1 MNSKILK
8 RIIVGC
14 FITVPLISSII
25 STVHLIDMF
34 YLGNPTWISISVA
47 IAIEIGSVASFLTLS
62 ILSKLNKTIVWSMF
76 ILLFFLQ
83 IIGNTYFSYDWI
95 TNMMVIH
102 PTWIKSFKEMLE
114 FFSYEASEKT
124 AKMILAMFIGI
135 PIPLISVFLLKSIAD
150 YVGTDINDGLSITPE
165 NGDNVIVS
173 EEIKN
178 SDSSEENNT
187 EKKTII

>member
-1 MNSKILK
+1 
-8 RIIVGC
+8 
-14 FITVPLISSII
+14 
-25 STVHLIDMF
+25 
-34 YLGNPTWISISVA
+34 
-47 IAIEIGSVASFLTLS
+47 
-62 ILSKLNKTIVWSMF
+62 
-76 ILLFFLQ
+76 
-83 IIGNTYFSYDWI
+83 
-95 TNMMVIH
+95 MMVIH